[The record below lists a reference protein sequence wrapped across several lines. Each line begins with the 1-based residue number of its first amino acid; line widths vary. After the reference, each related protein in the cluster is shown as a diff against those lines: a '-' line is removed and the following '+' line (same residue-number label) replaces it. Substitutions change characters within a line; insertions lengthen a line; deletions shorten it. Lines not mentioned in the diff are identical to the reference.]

1 MKDEKSDI
9 LTTLE
14 AFIIKWLKLFIKMI
28 YHFNQ

>member
-14 AFIIKWLKLFIKMI
+14 AFIIKWLKLFIKVT
-28 YHFNQ
+28 YHFN